1 MSDTPSTEP
10 TDDGEPGRDTPTV
23 NGGPTVSLGEAVRT
37 TGKAKSTLQRRLAE
51 GAIPGAVRLASG
63 GWSIPISGLIA
74 AGLEPRMS
82 PAHTPMRN
90 PMKRA
95 PIRTF
100 RGGPNIDLDPEAE
113 VFPTHTPQV
122 PHDEL
127 AADVA
132 ELRAE
137 LERANRRGA
146 AARQRAE
153 DLEANLHDLRKALE
167 ALSRAL
173 PPGPQPPAATVTPTP
188 RRRWWSSK

>member
-23 NGGPTVSLGEAVRT
+23 NGGPPVSLGEAVRT

-82 PAHTPMRN
+82 PAHTPM
-90 PMKRA
+90 KRA

-137 LERANRRGA
+137 LERANGREA
-146 AARQRAE
+146 AARDRAE
-153 DLEANLHDLRKALE
+153 LLEANLHDLRQNLE
-167 ALSRAL
+167 DLRRAL
-173 PPGPQPPAATVTPTP
+173 PPGPQPPAVTVSQAP

>member
-1 MSDTPSTEP
+1 MSDTPTTEP
-10 TDDGEPGRDTPTV
+10 TDDGAPGRDTPTI

-51 GAIPGAVRLASG
+51 GAIPGAVRLTSG

-82 PAHTPMRN
+82 PAQTPMKRAPN

-100 RGGPNIDLDPEAE
+100 RGGPNIDPEDE
-113 VFPTHTPQV
+113 VFPEVYAIPLSAN
-122 PHDEL
+122 E
-127 AADVA
+127 VA

-137 LERANRRGA
+137 LERANAREA
-146 AARQRAE
+146 AARDRAE
-153 DLEANLHDLRKALE
+153 LLEANVHDLRQALE

-173 PPGPQPPAATVTPTP
+173 PPGPQPPAATVSQAP